1 MKNWWK
7 KYKKFR
13 ILTWSDK
20 SLIIRIFFYICLIKL
35 GLTLL
40 PFHKFRHWFNQLF
53 IGVPPKTYPDAYV
66 EKVVWAVKAVS
77 YNLPFSILCLP
88 QALATKYLLRGD
100 FMYKLTI
107 GVNTE
112 NQNFRA
118 HAWVEKQQQIIIGDT
133 PLTAYVPI
141 WIWE

>member
-1 MKNWWK
+1 MSKA
-7 KYKKFR
+7 
-13 ILTWSDK
+13 
-20 SLIIRIFFYICLIKL
+20 LICVCFVKL
-35 GLTLL
+35 GLVCLSFKRFRAC
-40 PFHKFRHWFNQLF
+40 FHYFFWVA
-53 IGVPPKTYPDAYV
+53 VPHNYPDEYV
-66 EKVVWAVKAVS
+66 TKVVWSIKAVS
-77 YNLPFSILCLP
+77 GALPFSVSCLP

-112 NQNFRA
+112 NQSFRA